1 MVTFVLSPQ
10 NTPSKD
16 RIILLEP
23 NAWKLARS
31 VLRGEGSSNTPALP
45 DYKYIKTILRFPT
58 MTLTQQRKQ
67 ELISEYQVHETDTG
81 SADLQIAVLTERIN
95 KLTAHLKANKK
106 DHSSRR
112 GLLKMIGR
120 RKGLLSYIQKE
131 DYERY
136 QKLIA
141 RLGIRR

>member
-1 MVTFVLSPQ
+1 
-10 NTPSKD
+10 
-16 RIILLEP
+16 
-23 NAWKLARS
+23 
-31 VLRGEGSSNTPALP
+31 
-45 DYKYIKTILRFPT
+45 

-67 ELISEYQVHETDTG
+67 ELMTEYQVHETDTG

-95 KLTAHLKANKK
+95 KLTAHLKVNKK

-120 RKGLLSYIQKE
+120 RKGLLAYLQKQ